1 MNRFYMFA
9 HALLAP
15 FIRFFFPMRT
25 VGLENLPEGGA
36 LICPNHTSGWDPILV
51 AIAMPRTAGMVFMG
65 KEQLFRIPPLG
76 WLFRKLGAFPVK
88 RGGNDLTAMR
98 FSLNSLREGKRL
110 LMFPEGTRVD
120 EQGEADAKGGV
131 TLLSTRAGVPII
143 PVYCGGKRKFLRRTT
158 VVFGEP
164 YTPVIAGRRPTQ
176 EENRQVAEELLER
189 IYALAEVDGWKK

>member
-1 MNRFYMFA
+1 MNRFYVFA
-9 HALLAP
+9 HALLTP
-15 FIRFFFPMRT
+15 FIRLFFPSRT

-36 LICPNHTSGWDPILV
+36 IICPNHTSAWDPVIV
-51 AIAMPRTAGMVFMG
+51 AIAMPRRDRIVFMG
-65 KEQLFRIPPLG
+65 KEQLFRFPPLG

-98 FSLNSLREGKRL
+98 FSLSGLREGCRL

-120 EQGEADAKGGV
+120 EQGETDAKGGV
-131 TLLSTRAGVPII
+131 TLLSTRAGVPIV
-143 PVYCGGKRKFLRRTT
+143 PVSCGGKRKFLRRNT

-164 YTPVIAGRRPTQ
+164 FTPVIAGRRPTQ

-189 IYALAEVDGWKK
+189 IYALAEVDGWK